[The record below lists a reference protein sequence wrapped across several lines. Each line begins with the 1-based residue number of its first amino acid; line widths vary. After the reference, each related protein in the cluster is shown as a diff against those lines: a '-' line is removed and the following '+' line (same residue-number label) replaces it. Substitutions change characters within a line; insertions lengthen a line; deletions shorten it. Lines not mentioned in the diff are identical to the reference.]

1 MKVIFSDRFENELF
15 AIADYIS
22 LDSEKRADL
31 FVEEVES
38 RCYNL
43 ATMPYKCRKSLKF
56 NDESVRDLIC
66 KGYVIPYLIKDDC
79 INILGIYKENVWEA
93 GEQS

>member
-1 MKVIFSDRFENELF
+1 MKVIFSDRFEDELF

-22 LDSEKRADL
+22 LYSERRADL

-43 ATMPYKCRKSLKF
+43 ADMPYKCRKSLKF
-56 NDESVRDLIC
+56 DSESVRDLVH
-66 KGYVIPYLIKDDC
+66 KGYVIPYLISDDY
-79 INILGIYKENVWEA
+79 INILGIYKANAWDA
-93 GEQS
+93 

>member
-1 MKVIFSDRFENELF
+1 MKVVFSDRFENELF

-22 LDSEKRADL
+22 LYNKKRADL

-43 ATMPYKCRKSLKF
+43 ADMPYKCRKSLKF
-56 NDESVRDLIC
+56 DSENVRDLIY
-66 KGYVIPYLIKDDC
+66 KGYVIPYLIQDDC
-79 INILGIYKENVWEA
+79 INILGIYKANAWD
-93 GEQS
+93 S

>member
-22 LDSEKRADL
+22 LYNEKRADL
-31 FVEEVES
+31 FVEEVER
-38 RCYNL
+38 RCQNL
-43 ATMPYKCRKSLKF
+43 VDMPYKCRKSLKF
-56 NDESVRDLIC
+56 DNVRDLIY

-79 INILGIYKENVWEA
+79 INILGIYKANAWDI
-93 GEQS
+93 